1 MKTYK
6 SVEELKGKPQGPDS
20 LRRNG
25 SGKKVCFPGGEKQ
38 VCLKRKNGP
47 FLKVEGT
54 RGASVTS
61 PDEAL
66 TKNGAKLRRGSSG
79 RSAGN
84 IFRFRGR
91 DLLLKLF
98 LGFLFH
104 ALATIEV

>member
-25 SGKKVCFPGGEKQ
+25 SGKKVCFAGGEKQ
-38 VCLKRKNGP
+38 VCLKRKF

-84 IFRFRGR
+84 IFRFRER
-91 DLLLKLF
+91 SAFETLF
-98 LGFLFH
+98 GVSFSCLGH
-104 ALATIEV
+104 H

>member
-6 SVEELKGKPQGPDS
+6 SVEEVKGKPQGPDS

-25 SGKKVCFPGGEKQ
+25 SGKKVCILDASFSNDKILFSKPEI
-38 VCLKRKNGP
+38 RYSYS
-47 FLKVEGT
+47 KVDGT

-61 PDEAL
+61 PDESS

-84 IFRFRGR
+84 IFIKKCKYADRSQN
-91 DLLLKLF
+91 
-98 LGFLFH
+98 H
-104 ALATIEV
+104 ALVPI